1 MLAQA
6 LDKYK
11 DRDVIIYALPRGGAV
26 VAAEVAKALHKPLD
40 LIIIRKIGHPYNPE
54 YALCAISINGHLVC
68 NEVELAQ
75 VDKGWFQGELE
86 KQKIRA
92 KEQYRLYLKGKRP
105 TSAKGKT
112 AIIVD
117 DGIATGL
124 TMKAAI
130 KEIEHQNPKQVIVA
144 VPVIPKD
151 IAGEIKSEVN
161 NLIVLETPEEFV
173 GSVGAYY
180 DYFPQVSDEEV
191 IKLLQPI

>member
-68 NEVELAQ
+68 NEAELAQ

-124 TMKAAI
+124 TMEAAVKEVRRQHP
-130 KEIEHQNPKQVIVA
+130 KEIVVA
-144 VPVIPKD
+144 VPVTPKEIAAKLESEGNEVVTLEIPK
-151 IAGEIKSEVN
+151 
-161 NLIVLETPEEFV
+161 EFT
-173 GSVGAYY
+173 GSVGSYY
-180 DYFPQVSDEEV
+180 DFFPQVTDKEV
-191 IKLLQPI
+191 ITFLHFV